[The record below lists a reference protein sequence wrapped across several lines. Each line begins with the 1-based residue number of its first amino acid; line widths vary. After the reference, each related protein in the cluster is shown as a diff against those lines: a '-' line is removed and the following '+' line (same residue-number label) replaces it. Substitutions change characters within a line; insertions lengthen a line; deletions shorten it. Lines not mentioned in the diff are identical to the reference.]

1 MGVRSL
7 WKGSISFGLV
17 HIPVRL
23 YAATEDRRVTFHLLH
38 RRCGTRVRYLR
49 WCPHCRAELGEDDV
63 VRAYEY
69 APDQYVVL
77 TDEDLA
83 GLPLPTLRTVEILDF
98 VSLDAIDP
106 VYFERSFYLEPA
118 DGGARAYAL
127 LREALRRTR
136 RVAVGR
142 VALRQKEALAC
153 VRVFGGGAEAPGV
166 LLLATM
172 HYPDEVRSPAALA
185 GLREPVSVAP
195 RELELA
201 VELVER
207 LSAPFDPARYRD
219 RYREALW
226 QRIEAKVRGREVTVP
241 PQPEVPVADLLAALR
256 ASLEQLGDGTPA
268 RAGAP
273 GDGWPRAGPP

>member
-1 MGVRSL
+1 MRSL

-23 YAATEDRRVTFHLLH
+23 YAATEDRRVSFHLLH

-49 WCPHCRAELGEDDV
+49 WCPHCRTELADEEL

-77 TDEDLA
+77 GEEDLE

-98 VSLDAIDP
+98 VALEQIDP
-106 VYFERSFYLEPA
+106 IYFERSYYLEPA

-127 LREALRRTR
+127 LREAMRRTR

-153 VRVFGGGAEAPGV
+153 LRVFGGEPGV
-166 LLLATM
+166 LVLATM
-172 HYPDEVRSPAALA
+172 HYPDEVRPPEALA
-185 GLREPVSVAP
+185 GVRDPAPVSE
-195 RELELA
+195 RELGLA
-201 VELVER
+201 VDLIDH
-207 LSAPFDPARYRD
+207 LTAPFEPGRYRD
-219 RYREALW
+219 RYREAL
-226 QRIEAKVRGREVTVP
+226 QERIEAKVRGREVTLP
-241 PQPEVPVADLLAALR
+241 PQPEVPVADLLDALR
-256 ASLEQLGDGTPA
+256 ASLERVGADG
-268 RAGAP
+268 AGAP
-273 GDGWPRAGPP
+273 AGRAGDGRPVPGPA